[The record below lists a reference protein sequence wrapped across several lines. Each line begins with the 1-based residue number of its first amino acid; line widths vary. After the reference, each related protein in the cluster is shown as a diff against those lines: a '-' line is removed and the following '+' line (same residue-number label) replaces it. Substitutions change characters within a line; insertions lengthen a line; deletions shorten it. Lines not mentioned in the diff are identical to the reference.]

1 MDVIGHDHPCA
12 QFVPFAIE
20 KFQRA
25 GDNAGTRSAAQMTFS
40 AISSMLR
47 KRMRAS
53 ARVINAQALVI

>member
-40 AISSMLR
+40 VAAIEI
-47 KRMRAS
+47 AVH
-53 ARVINAQALVI
+53 AI